1 MVGPRGTPGAFT
13 RGASRVRPGSVP
25 GPPGVCLR
33 GYVRVRPGRSR
44 AVPGRACRGPLRA
57 RVPAASRTTMRV
69 PATYDRAGPRPRTT
83 VRGRAAYD
91 RVGPAGL
98 RPGRPPTGTDR
109 TRFGLRTSRTG
120 LGPDPDRAGPG
131 QDRAGQDRAGRG
143 RTDRAAPRTTERPR
157 PGERPAY
164 DRGGP
169 PPCMTCA
176 GSARVRP
183 RGSAPV
189 HDPRGVRTAH
199 DRAGFGPRTT
209 ERVGPGGRP
218 VRGGPCATCAEFG
231 PRTTVPGSD
240 CARPVRGSDGAPPC
254 GARAV
259 CDLGGFR
266 PDTTAPG
273 FGPCTTARVRP
284 VRDREGPPPR
294 RPCGAGPRRPCGAGP
309 RTTVRGVGRVRP
321 GRVSPVFDRVG
332 PAPRTT
338 PCGASTTYD
347 LRDR

>member
-13 RGASRVRPGSVP
+13 RGASRVRPGSAP

-91 RVGPAGL
+91 RVGPAGI

-109 TRFGLRTSRTG
+109 TRFGSRTTRT
-120 LGPDPDRAGPG
+120 GPAPGRAGL
-131 QDRAGQDRAGRG
+131 DRAGRG

-199 DRAGFGPRTT
+199 DRVGFELRTT
-209 ERVGPGGRP
+209 
-218 VRGGPCATCAEFG
+218 A
-231 PRTTVPGSD
+231 
-240 CARPVRGSDGAPPC
+240 RGSDRVRPSGSAPVGDLFGA
-254 GARAV
+254 G
-259 CDLGGFR
+259 
-266 PDTTAPG
+266 
-273 FGPCTTARVRP
+273 RVRP
-284 VRDREGPPPR
+284 VRSSDRARPCR
-294 RPCGAGPRRPCGAGP
+294 VRTVHDPCGARTVHHRAGLGPCATWVAFARIRPRRALGP
-309 RTTVRGVGRVRP
+309 VRPRGSAQCAIARVRPRSDRAEPGRVRP
-321 GRVSPVFDRVG
+321 CEAPAAYGPGVFRLCSTVWGLPRVRPRAG
-332 PAPRTT
+332 LRPRTT
-338 PCGASTTYD
+338 
-347 LRDR
+347 